1 MNMKTILGKPS
12 GITLE
17 DHVAHVI
24 AEAEVLLQTF
34 PFAIDKYA
42 QLSGGKSLTKWLL
55 AATKYHDDGKK
66 HSKWQDACQLDHQAF
81 LTWRTRRGDG
91 TFKEFEK
98 DQPELAGK
106 HLREAG
112 IRHEIASV
120 WMHRDH
126 DFALPINVAIAAH
139 HAKLSNRHEHR
150 WQKDLGEDSEK
161 LWRAFKR
168 ESVQGLDSAVAAF
181 HEFRKFLNRY
191 PAISGIRAWLVTADQ
206 RASGKEAEESLPDL
220 RVFGYKFPHQ
230 NRRNVQQIVE
240 DYWHED
246 FLLVRAPTGAGKT
259 DAALLWAQKQI
270 ENSRAGRLVIAMPT
284 RFTSNALSI
293 NVAESLSET
302 GLYHSS
308 AWFSK
313 FQQRVDKGEV
323 QRQTARN
330 EHEFAR
336 RLLTPITVCTI
347 DHLLMALTLT
357 REDHHQILFN
367 LMNSCLVIDEADF
380 YDEFTQA
387 NILVLLEALHA
398 WKVPVML
405 MSASLPESSRTFYER
420 SGYQIPEIREDKSD
434 LTRPRCRIDS
444 IFKAETII
452 DVEETLKECRRR
464 GSAIIYA
471 NTVARAREYYDWFKE
486 KGEKPILYHSRFTE
500 PDKMK
505 KEGELL
511 AALGKDGIGKG
522 IAILTQI
529 GEMSVNISAD
539 FMLSDICPIDRL
551 VQRAGRLSRF
561 DPSKIGS
568 LHIVIPQ
575 KNGKLYPAP
584 YGVYKRPNWLANRAL
599 VETVEKIQ
607 EGVLYSA
614 GDFVRLINEIY
625 PNETMFEVKAR
636 KNAENLREYF
646 VNNWMIASQE
656 MSKEDDDKTNFWKSR
671 DIEANEEVFWE
682 LPKVL
687 RFNNWTSFQAFK
699 NENAISIHPYL
710 VKTGL
715 EKTLSL
721 SQKDIFVDD
730 AKVTITYVQNPKAY
744 SFERGLHIET
754 GYDHY
759 L

>member
-1 MNMKTILGKPS
+1 MRIILGKPS

-24 AEAEVLLQTF
+24 SEAEALLQTF
-34 PFAIDKYA
+34 PFAIDKYD
-42 QLSGGKSLTKWLL
+42 QLSGGKNLSKWLL
-55 AATKYHDDGKK
+55 AAAKYHDDGKK
-66 HSKWQDACQLDHQAF
+66 YWKWQDACQLDHQAF
-81 LTWRTRRGDG
+81 LNWQANRGGG

-98 DQPELAGK
+98 EQPELAGK
-106 HLREAG
+106 HLRQAG

-120 WMHRDH
+120 WMHRNH
-126 DFALPINVAIAAH
+126 PFALPVKVAIAAH

-150 WQKDLGEDSEK
+150 WKEDLGEESAK
-161 LWRAFKR
+161 LWSAFKK
-168 ESVQGLDSAVAAF
+168 ESVQGLDLSVAAF

-191 PAISGIRAWLVTADQ
+191 PAISGVRAWLVTADQ
-206 RASGKEAEESLPDL
+206 RASGKEAEESLPNL
-220 RVFGYKFPHQ
+220 RVFGYKFPHES
-230 NRRNVQQIVE
+230 RRNVQQIVE
-240 DYWHED
+240 DHWLDD
-246 FLLVRAPTGAGKT
+246 FLLIRAPTGAGKT
-259 DAALLWAQKQI
+259 DAALLWAQKQM
-270 ENSRAGRLVIAMPT
+270 ENGRAGRLIIAMPT

-313 FQQRVDKGEV
+313 FQRRVDSGEV

-387 NILVLLEALHA
+387 NILVLLEALYA

-405 MSASLPESSRTFYER
+405 MSASLPESSRIFYER

-444 IFKAETII
+444 ISEAETILDI
-452 DVEETLKECRRR
+452 DEKLEECRRQ

-471 NTVARAREYYDWFKE
+471 NTVARAREYYEWFKE
-486 KGEKPILYHSRFTE
+486 KGEAPILYHSRFTE

-511 AALGKDGIGKG
+511 AALGKDGVGKG

-561 DPSKIGS
+561 DQSKIGS

-575 KNGKLYPAP
+575 KNGTLYPAP
-584 YGVYKRPNWLANRAL
+584 YGQYKRPNWTAHRAL
-599 VETVEKIQ
+599 VETVKKIQ
-607 EGVLYSA
+607 EGTLYSA
-614 GDFVRLINEIY
+614 GDFVNLINEIY
-625 PNETMFEVKAR
+625 PNEPIFEIKAR

-646 VNNWMIASQE
+646 VHNWMIASQE
-656 MSKEDDDKTNFWKSR
+656 MSKEEDEKTNFWKSR
-671 DIEANEEVFWE
+671 DIEANEEVFCE
-682 LPKVL
+682 PPKDL
-687 RFNNWTSFQAFK
+687 RFNSWTSFQAFK
-699 NENAISIHPYL
+699 NEKAISTHPYL
-710 VKTGL
+710 IKMGL

-721 SQKDIFVDD
+721 GQKEVFVDE
-730 AKVTITYVQNPKAY
+730 AKLTITYVRNPEAY
-744 SFERGLHIET
+744 TFEKGLHIEA
-754 GYDHY
+754 GYDQY